1 MTLYDYISDQKPLH
15 IKEELKII
23 MSSEQPNSSDHK
35 QIVNAESSKSSDESQ
50 VKIQIMLAC
59 IILSNEYLKWF

>member
-1 MTLYDYISDQKPLH
+1 
-15 IKEELKII
+15 

>member
-15 IKEELKII
+15 IKEKLEII
-23 MSSEQPNSSDHK
+23 MSSEQPNSSD
-35 QIVNAESSKSSDESQ
+35 ATSSKSSDECQ

-59 IILSNEYLKWF
+59 IIL